1 MARGRPMTKEYICY
15 KGDVFVMIGTARE
28 ISEQTGVSLKYLY
41 KLATRQMRKRKNL
54 GKRSGWII
62 VPLEEDEYETVE
74 Y

>member
-15 KGDVFVMIGTARE
+15 KGEDFVMIGTARE

-41 KLATRQMRKRKNL
+41 KLATRQTRKRKNL
-54 GKRSGWII
+54 GKMGGWII
-62 VPLEEDEYETVE
+62 VPLEEDEYETAE